1 MYVFVLAFSKLD
13 YNLASMN
20 VNIIPF
26 QPPLP
31 PVVPTIEGNVDYR
44 IFRDQL
50 LRIDQLLLEGG
61 LENQFIQTDLQAWSN
76 QNQNLSPKAQQ
87 SRQLHCRR
95 ALRCNIARTL
105 LNEDFRAFAVR
116 LADSLLLQNFCGL
129 STVASVT
136 VPAKST
142 LQRYAVWWPEEQVH
156 QLVYQ
161 LVQTGAQQP
170 EKLNLEE
177 PLDLDLSFLDTT
189 CLAANIHYP
198 VDWVL
203 LRDATRTL
211 MKGVS
216 LIRQQGLKHRME
228 PPEQFIRR
236 INGLCME
243 MTHAGS
249 KPQSQ
254 RHRKGVFRKIDR
266 LVGTVRGHAR
276 RYRDLLDQDW
286 QQTQWTRPQT
296 EQVLRRIDQV
306 LELLPK
312 ARQQARK
319 RILSGQQV
327 DSKEKILS
335 FYEPDAR
342 VIVRHKAG
350 AEVEFGNTLLLGETQ
365 QGLIV
370 DWKLFKESAPAD
382 ARLLLSSLDRIQQ
395 AFGQPPKAVG
405 TDRGF
410 DSQAN
415 QAALAQRRIYN
426 AVCPRAPQ
434 QLKKRSR
441 SWKFK
446 QLQRR
451 RGQTEGRV
459 GILKNNFLGQPLR
472 SKGFERRN
480 LSVSWAVLT
489 HNLWVIARLPQVE
502 ATQANRRAA

>member
-1 MYVFVLAFSKLD
+1 
-13 YNLASMN
+13 
-20 VNIIPF
+20 
-26 QPPLP
+26 
-31 PVVPTIEGNVDYR
+31 
-44 IFRDQL
+44 
-50 LRIDQLLLEGG
+50 
-61 LENQFIQTDLQAWSN
+61 
-76 QNQNLSPKAQQ
+76 
-87 SRQLHCRR
+87 
-95 ALRCNIARTL
+95 
-105 LNEDFRAFAVR
+105 
-116 LADSLLLQNFCGL
+116 
-129 STVASVT
+129 
-136 VPAKST
+136 
-142 LQRYAVWWPEEQVH
+142 
-156 QLVYQ
+156 
-161 LVQTGAQQP
+161 
-170 EKLNLEE
+170 
-177 PLDLDLSFLDTT
+177 
-189 CLAANIHYP
+189 
-198 VDWVL
+198 
-203 LRDATRTL
+203 

-286 QQTQWTRPQT
+286 EQTQWTRPQT

-335 FYEPDAR
+335 FYEPEAR

-365 QGLIV
+365 QGVII
-370 DWKLFKESAPAD
+370 DWKLFEESAPAD
-382 ARLLLSSLDRIQQ
+382 AQLLLSSLDRIQK
-395 AFGQPPKAVG
+395 AFGQLPKAAG

-410 DSQAN
+410 DSQSN
-415 QAALAQRRIYN
+415 QAGLQKRRIYN
-426 AVCPRAPQ
+426 ALCPRDPQ
-434 QLKKRSR
+434 QLKKKNR

-446 QLQRR
+446 RLQKR
-451 RGQTEGRV
+451 RGQIEPRIA
-459 GILKNNFLGQPLR
+459 ILKNNFLGQPLR
-472 SKGFERRN
+472 SKGFQHRD
-480 LSVSWAVLT
+480 LSVTWAVLA
-489 HNLWVIARLPQVE
+489 HNLWIIARLPQV
-502 ATQANRRAA
+502 QAAQAKRRAA

>member
-1 MYVFVLAFSKLD
+1 M
-13 YNLASMN
+13 
-20 VNIIPF
+20 
-26 QPPLP
+26 
-31 PVVPTIEGNVDYR
+31 
-44 IFRDQL
+44 
-50 LRIDQLLLEGG
+50 
-61 LENQFIQTDLQAWSN
+61 
-76 QNQNLSPKAQQ
+76 
-87 SRQLHCRR
+87 
-95 ALRCNIARTL
+95 
-105 LNEDFRAFAVR
+105 
-116 LADSLLLQNFCGL
+116 
-129 STVASVT
+129 
-136 VPAKST
+136 
-142 LQRYAVWWPEEQVH
+142 
-156 QLVYQ
+156 
-161 LVQTGAQQP
+161 
-170 EKLNLEE
+170 
-177 PLDLDLSFLDTT
+177 
-189 CLAANIHYP
+189 
-198 VDWVL
+198 
-203 LRDATRTL
+203 
-211 MKGVS
+211 
-216 LIRQQGLKHRME
+216 
-228 PPEQFIRR
+228 
-236 INGLCME
+236 
-243 MTHAGS
+243 
-249 KPQSQ
+249 
-254 RHRKGVFRKIDR
+254 
-266 LVGTVRGHAR
+266 
-276 RYRDLLDQDW
+276 
-286 QQTQWTRPQT
+286 
-296 EQVLRRIDQV
+296 LRRIDQV

-480 LSVSWAVLT
+480 LSVTWAVLT